1 MLRLCGS
8 PVSSYYNKVK
18 LALLEKDI
26 AFAEEFY
33 PPSQEEDML
42 NLSPMGKIPFLK
54 LDDYDDT
61 LTESTPIIEYL
72 ESAYP
77 RKPKLY
83 PDSIVATANCRQL
96 MAYLDNYVLSVGQ
109 KALPMFLFGAPVE
122 QEKLDA
128 ILAEV
133 EKGVAA
139 VGRLVRIDPFLL
151 GGQFTAADV
160 AAVPAMRFIEA
171 LFKWAKRDNPFEKI
185 AGYSE
190 YWGMIKQRPQ
200 VIKVLADQKAALEK
214 MLASK

>member
-18 LALLEKDI
+18 LALLEKNI
-26 AFAEEFY
+26 AFDEEFY
-33 PPSQEEDML
+33 PPSQEEEML

-72 ESAYP
+72 EMAYP

-83 PDSIVATANCRQL
+83 PDSVVAAANCRQL
-96 MAYLDNYVLSVGQ
+96 MAYLDNYVLTVGQ
-109 KALPMFLFGAPVE
+109 KSLPMFLFGAPVE
-122 QEKLDA
+122 QAKLDA

-133 EKGVAA
+133 EKGVKA

-160 AAVPAMRFIEA
+160 TAVPAMRFIEA
-171 LFKWAKRDNPFEKI
+171 LFKWAKRDNPFEQI
-185 AGYSE
+185 PGYRE
-190 YWGMIKQRPQ
+190 YWEMIKQRSQ
-200 VIKVLADQKAALEK
+200 VAKVLADQKAALEQMQQRK
-214 MLASK
+214 

>member
-18 LALLEKDI
+18 LALLEKNI

-33 PPSQEEDML
+33 PPSQEEEML

-72 ESAYP
+72 EMAYP
-77 RKPKLY
+77 RKPKLF
-83 PDSIVATANCRQL
+83 PDSVVAAANCRQL
-96 MAYLDNYVLSVGQ
+96 MAYLDNYVLTVGQ
-109 KALPMFLFGAPVE
+109 KSLPMFLFGAPVE
-122 QEKLDA
+122 QDKLDA

-133 EKGVAA
+133 EKGVKA
-139 VGRLVRIDPFLL
+139 VGRLVRIEPYLL

-160 AAVPAMRFIEA
+160 TAVPAMRFIEA
-171 LFKWAKRDNPFEKI
+171 LFKWAKRDNPFEQI
-185 AGYSE
+185 AGYSD
-190 YWGMIKQRPQ
+190 YWEMINQRPH
-200 VIKVLADQKAALEK
+200 VIKVLADQKAALEQMK
-214 MLASK
+214 QSK

>member
-122 QEKLDA
+122 QDKLDA

-171 LFKWAKRDNPFEKI
+171 LFKWAKRDNPFEKN

>member
-122 QEKLDA
+122 QDKLDA

>member
-122 QEKLDA
+122 QDKLDA

-190 YWGMIKQRPQ
+190 YWAMIKQRPQ

>member
-33 PPSQEEDML
+33 PPSQEEGML

-83 PDSIVATANCRQL
+83 PDSVVATANCRQL

>member
-83 PDSIVATANCRQL
+83 PDSVVATANCRQL

-122 QEKLDA
+122 QDKLDA

>member
-83 PDSIVATANCRQL
+83 PDSVVATANCRQL